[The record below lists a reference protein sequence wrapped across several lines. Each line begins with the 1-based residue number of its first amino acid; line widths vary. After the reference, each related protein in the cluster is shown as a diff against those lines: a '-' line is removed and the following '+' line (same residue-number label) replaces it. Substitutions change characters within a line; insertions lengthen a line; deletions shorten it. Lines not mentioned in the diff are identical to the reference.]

1 VVQSEADRKH
11 DAARCI
17 STRQEGLQIAGELDG
32 VLEHQEVIA
41 LLG

>member
-1 VVQSEADRKH
+1 VQSEADRKH
-11 DAARCI
+11 DARST

-32 VLEHQEVIA
+32 VLEHQKVIA